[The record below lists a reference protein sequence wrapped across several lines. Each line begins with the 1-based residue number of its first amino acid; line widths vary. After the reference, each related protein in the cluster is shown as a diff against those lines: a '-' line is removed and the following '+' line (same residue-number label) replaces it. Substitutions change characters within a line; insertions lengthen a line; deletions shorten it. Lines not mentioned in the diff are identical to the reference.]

1 MEATGQ
7 DLGGMN
13 PSEPDDDVRA
23 KRTRQS
29 VVSQQGV
36 CRGDDSSTS
45 QAASGEWIGQDGGA
59 EQP

>member
-29 VVSQQGV
+29 VISQQGV
-36 CRGDDSSTS
+36 RRGDDSSKS
-45 QAASGEWIGQDGGA
+45 QAASGERISQDRGS